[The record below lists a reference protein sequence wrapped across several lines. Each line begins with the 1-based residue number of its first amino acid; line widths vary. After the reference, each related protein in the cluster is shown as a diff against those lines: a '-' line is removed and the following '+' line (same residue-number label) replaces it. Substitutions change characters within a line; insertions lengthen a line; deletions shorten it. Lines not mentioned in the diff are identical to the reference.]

1 MNKNE
6 LRARMRALA
15 RGRTDSERRAASRT
29 IFGRIARLDD
39 FTRARCVAL
48 YCALPDEPDTREA
61 LEAWSRT
68 RRVVVPRVE
77 GDVMN
82 FCDYDPATLVTGAFG
97 IAEPGPHARSCPP
110 EEIDLVIVPGMAFTR
125 EGVRLGRGRGYY
137 DRYLASPPLHA
148 RTIGVCF
155 AASLVEAIPAEPHD
169 IRMDRVISDEM

>member
-15 RGRTDSERRAASRT
+15 RERTDGERETASRT

-61 LEAWSRT
+61 LEEWSRT
-68 RRVVVPRVE
+68 RRLVVPRVE

-82 FCDYDPATLVTGAFG
+82 FCDYDPATLAAGAFG
-97 IAEPGPHARSCPP
+97 IAEPGPHAQPCPP
-110 EEIDLVIVPGMAFTR
+110 GEIDLVIVPGMAFTR
-125 EGVRLGRGRGYY
+125 SGVRLGRGRGYY
-137 DRYLASPPLHA
+137 DRYLARPSLHA

-155 AASLVEAIPAEPHD
+155 AGSLVDAIPAEPHD